1 MDNPPAID
9 ESSDRWRIETPTEW
23 GHNQARIDY
32 ARERVRE
39 QTPVIW
45 IRYNPVLEISIAAGI
60 ATATA
65 IIALWKRHSLARVEA
80 SKADIP
86 ESEARVAIEMADTVI
101 ARQKLDQDLIVVP
114 RLS

>member
-1 MDNPPAID
+1 M
-9 ESSDRWRIETPTEW
+9 
-23 GHNQARIDY
+23 
-32 ARERVRE
+32 RVSGCE

-80 SKADIP
+80 SGAL
-86 ESEARVAIEMADTVI
+86 EARGLRLKSGYNSLNYNIILSKSQESKPSVAQYSFGDYGADG
-101 ARQKLDQDLIVVP
+101 
-114 RLS
+114 